1 MKVQRFDGGYESLPF
16 PTLTPLTAGDDYQLM
31 DIVCLDLEGVLLPE
45 FWIAVAEAT
54 GIDKLRRT
62 TRDEP
67 DYDVLMRYR
76 LDILNEH
83 QLTIHA
89 IHEAIRDLEPLDG
102 AVEFT
107 QWLVQHSRLIILSDT
122 FVQFSAP
129 LMKKLGNPTLFCH
142 ELEIDESGLIRNY
155 HLRQPDQ
162 KREAVKALKALNFR
176 VIAAGDS
183 WNDRTMLQEAD
194 HGILFR
200 PPQSLVEAEPRLPV
214 TQTHAE
220 LKSAIESAFH

>member
-1 MKVQRFDGGYESLPF
+1 
-16 PTLTPLTAGDDYQLM
+16 M

-54 GIDKLRRT
+54 GIPELRRT

-76 LDILNEH
+76 LDLLEKH
-83 QLTIHA
+83 DLTLPA
-89 IHEAIRDLEPLDG
+89 IHEAIRDLEPLPG

-107 QWLVQHSRLIILSDT
+107 EWLVARSRLIILSDT

-129 LMKKLGNPTLFCH
+129 LMAKLGNPTLFCH
-142 ELEIDESGLIRNY
+142 ELEINDSGKILDYR
-155 HLRQPDQ
+155 LRQPDQ
-162 KREAVKALKALNFR
+162 KRKAVQALRSLNFR
-176 VIAAGDS
+176 IIAAGDS

-200 PPQSLVEAEPRLPV
+200 PPDSLKEAEPGMPV
-214 TQTHAE
+214 TETHEE
-220 LKSAIESAFH
+220 LRQEIESAFTD

>member
-1 MKVQRFDGGYESLPF
+1 
-16 PTLTPLTAGDDYQLM
+16 M

-54 GIDKLRRT
+54 GIPELRRT

-76 LDILNEH
+76 LDLLEQHN
-83 QLTIHA
+83 LTLPA
-89 IHEAIRDLEPLDG
+89 IHEAIRDLEPLEG
-102 AVEFT
+102 AREFT
-107 QWLVQHSRLIILSDT
+107 DWLVARSRLIILSDT
-122 FVQFSAP
+122 FVQFSGPMMA
-129 LMKKLGNPTLFCH
+129 KLGNPTLFCH
-142 ELEIDESGLIRNY
+142 ELEVDPAGRILNY
-155 HLRQPDQ
+155 RLRQPDQ
-162 KREAVKALKALNFR
+162 KKKAVEALQRLNFR

-183 WNDRTMLQEAD
+183 WNDRTMLQAAD

-200 PPQSLVEAEPRLPV
+200 PPASLREAEPGMPV

-220 LKSAIESAFH
+220 LRAAIEAAFEA

>member
-1 MKVQRFDGGYESLPF
+1 
-16 PTLTPLTAGDDYQLM
+16 M

-54 GIDKLRRT
+54 GIPELKRT

-76 LDILNEH
+76 LDLLDKH

-89 IHEAIRDLEPLDG
+89 IHEAIKDLTPLPG
-102 AVEFT
+102 AIEFT
-107 QWLVQHSRLIILSDT
+107 QWLVSNSRLIILSDT

-129 LMKKLGNPTLFCH
+129 LMAQLGNPTLLCH
-142 ELEIDESGLIRNY
+142 ELDIDESGVIRDY
-155 HLRQPDQ
+155 ILRQPDQ
-162 KREAVKALKALNFR
+162 KRKAVQALKSLNFR

-200 PPQSLVEAEPRLPV
+200 PPDSLREAEPDMPV

-220 LKSAIESAFH
+220 LKSAIEAAFQG

>member
-1 MKVQRFDGGYESLPF
+1 
-16 PTLTPLTAGDDYQLM
+16 M

-54 GIDKLRRT
+54 NIPELRRT

-76 LDILNEH
+76 LDLLEKH
-83 QLTIHA
+83 DLTLPA
-89 IHEAIRDLEPLDG
+89 IHEAIRDLEPLPG
-102 AVEFT
+102 AKAFT
-107 QWLVQHSRLIILSDT
+107 DWLVARSRLIILSDT

-129 LMKKLGNPTLFCH
+129 LMAKLGNPTLFCH
-142 ELEIDESGLIRNY
+142 ELEIGDGGRILNY
-155 HLRQPDQ
+155 RLRQPDQ
-162 KREAVKALKALNFR
+162 KRKAVQALKGLNFR

-194 HGILFR
+194 VGILFR
-200 PPQSLVEAEPRLPV
+200 PPDSLREAEPQMLV
-214 TQTHAE
+214 THTHEE
-220 LKSAIESAFH
+220 LKAAIEAAFRG

>member
-1 MKVQRFDGGYESLPF
+1 
-16 PTLTPLTAGDDYQLM
+16 M

-54 GIDKLRRT
+54 GIPELKRT

-76 LDILNEH
+76 LDLLDKH
-83 QLTIHA
+83 KLTIDA
-89 IHEAIRDLEPLDG
+89 IHEAIKDLTPLPG
-102 AVEFT
+102 AIEFT
-107 QWLVQHSRLIILSDT
+107 QWLVSNSRLIILSDT

-129 LMKKLGNPTLFCH
+129 LMAQLGNPTLFCH
-142 ELEIDESGLIRNY
+142 ELDIDESGVIRDY
-155 HLRQPDQ
+155 CLRQPDQ
-162 KREAVKALKALNFR
+162 KRKAVQALKSLNFR

-194 HGILFR
+194 QGILFR
-200 PPQSLVEAEPRLPV
+200 PPDSLREAEPDMPV
-214 TQTHAE
+214 TQTHEE
-220 LKSAIESAFH
+220 LKSAIEAAFQG

>member
-1 MKVQRFDGGYESLPF
+1 
-16 PTLTPLTAGDDYQLM
+16 M

-54 GIDKLRRT
+54 GIPELGRT

-76 LDILNEH
+76 LDLLDKHE
-83 QLTIHA
+83 LTIDA
-89 IHEAIRDLEPLDG
+89 IHEAIKDLTPLPG

-107 QWLVQHSRLIILSDT
+107 QWLTGESRLIILSDT
-122 FVQFSAP
+122 FIQFSAP
-129 LMKKLGNPTLFCH
+129 LMAHLGNPTLFCH
-142 ELEIDESGLIRNY
+142 ELDIDESGRIRDY
-155 HLRQPDQ
+155 CLRQPDQ
-162 KREAVKALKALNFR
+162 KRKAVQALKSLNFR

-183 WNDRTMLQEAD
+183 WNDRSMLQEAD

-200 PPQSLVEAEPRLPV
+200 PPDTLREAEPDMPV
-214 TQTHAE
+214 TQTHDE
-220 LKSAIESAFH
+220 LKAAIEAAFQS

>member
-1 MKVQRFDGGYESLPF
+1 
-16 PTLTPLTAGDDYQLM
+16 M

-54 GIDKLRRT
+54 GIDELRRT

-76 LDILNEH
+76 LDILDRH

-89 IHEAIRDLEPLDG
+89 IHEAIRDLQPLEG
-102 AVEFT
+102 AVAFT
-107 QWLVQHSRLIILSDT
+107 SWLMQHSRLIILSDT

-129 LMKKLGNPTLFCH
+129 LMAKLGNPTLFCH
-142 ELEIDESGLIRNY
+142 ELEIDTSGRIIQY

-162 KREAVKALKALNFR
+162 KRRAVQALKSLNFH

-200 PPQSLVEAEPRLPV
+200 PPDSLVDAEPDLPV
-214 TQTHAE
+214 THTHEE
-220 LKSAIESAFH
+220 LRAAIEAAFQS

>member
-1 MKVQRFDGGYESLPF
+1 MAAEPIQFESAMHAF
-16 PTLTPLTAGDDYQLM
+16 LTRLRGAADYPRM

-54 GIDKLRRT
+54 GIEELRRT

-76 LDILNEH
+76 LELLDKH
-83 QLTIHA
+83 QLSITA
-89 IHEAIRDLEPLDG
+89 IHEAIKDLEPLPG
-102 AVEFT
+102 AIEFT
-107 QWLVQHSRLIILSDT
+107 NWLVSHSRLIILSDT

-142 ELEIDESGLIRNY
+142 ELKIDGSGKILDY
-155 HLRQPDQ
+155 CLRQPDQ
-162 KREAVKALKALNFR
+162 KRKAVLALKSLNFR

-200 PPQSLVEAEPRLPV
+200 PPDSLLEAEPDMPV
-214 TQTHAE
+214 THTHDE
-220 LKSAIESAFH
+220 LRQAIEKAFIK